1 MSKSV
6 SNFIYTL
13 NRDWFTSYDTLLDI
27 AFVTINA
34 LNIFLN
40 YQDKWKV
47 SSITLLLV
55 IIYFNL
61 SRRPRQNKLELL
73 FIAILFSIITSIVE
87 STLIHHSGGI
97 ALKYGETGTIMNIP
111 VWLFCAY
118 FSMVMII
125 LNCQRYYW
133 EVVVKMFDIK

>member
-34 LNIFLN
+34 FNIFLN

-47 SSITLLLV
+47 SSITMLLV

-73 FIAILFSIITSIVE
+73 FIATLFSIITSIVE

-97 ALKYGETGTIMNIP
+97 ALKYGKTGTIMNIP

-133 EVVVKMFDIK
+133 EVVIKMFDIK